1 MSSTPQGSSHL
12 SPTRNSI
19 AVDQYD
25 HAINLVDNTRPPSP
39 PNVPED
45 PGTERE
51 SSRNSTTGI
60 SDGDATPV
68 RKTFSKSAF
77 NQEFNRRRY
86 ARFQEQ
92 KYNEETDSKND
103 KPGGKGRAVLKS
115 LEDKRGRAL
124 DRLRLRAKKAGKAID
139 TQSTVDILYE
149 NQRGLFLFGYPL
161 YSSRSLLNFD
171 PAAWTNAQF
180 KYSAVDILNAQVP
193 DPTWTWSWK
202 RWYVDMTG
210 DVDEQGWQ
218 YSLTFGKSFSWH
230 GTHPWFHSLVR
241 RRRWLRKRVKIQ
253 RDPHT
258 VDAHHMAQ
266 DYFTIH
272 SNSKTQSHG
281 SSITS
286 NAFDKSNR
294 LGATLDIS
302 DSSEGED
309 DIDNIVTLLNVMKN
323 TAVDRKKLGAFKN
336 FLKHGGD
343 EVQLLPEMLPQLWGL
358 FLYQNSRRELLSIIE
373 QAEHQHELE
382 QEGSTAK
389 LEDST
394 SKTKDLQTTITL
406 IRDSLSQIE
415 FYSDARAMEKEIKEH
430 EAGHIDIENHTEKN
444 EAQQQ
449 LEQTQPSREPSKDTN
464 IETTRVMFK
473 GIPKTAELD
482 IASSIAR
489 PKDVEASEAKD

>member
-1 MSSTPQGSSHL
+1 MSGTQQGSNHL
-12 SPTRNSI
+12 SPTRNSNT
-19 AVDQYD
+19 VDQYD
-25 HAINLVDNTRPPSP
+25 HAINLVDNTRPVSP
-39 PNVPED
+39 PNLPED
-45 PGTERE
+45 QPTEPE
-51 SSRNSTTGI
+51 SSRNSTIGI
-60 SDGDATPV
+60 SDGDVTPV
-68 RKTFSKSAF
+68 RKTFSKSAL

-92 KYNEETDSKND
+92 KYSQEADSKDD
-103 KPGGKGRAVLKS
+103 KPGGKSRAVLKN
-115 LEDKRGRAL
+115 LQDKKGRAL
-124 DRLRLRAKKAGKAID
+124 ERLHIRAQKAGKPTNA
-139 TQSTVDILYE
+139 QSTVDILYE

-193 DPTWTWSWK
+193 DPTWIWSWK

-253 RDPHT
+253 GEIQT
-258 VDAHHMAQ
+258 VDAHHMAE

-272 SNSKTQSHG
+272 SGRKTRSHG

-286 NAFDKSNR
+286 KAFDKSSR
-294 LGATLDIS
+294 LGSTLDTP

-309 DIDNIVTLLNVMKN
+309 DIDNVVTLLSVMKN

-343 EVQLLPEMLPQLWGL
+343 EIQLLPEILPQLWEL
-358 FLYQNSRRELLSIIE
+358 FLYQNSRRELLSILE
-373 QAEHQHELE
+373 LAEHRHELE
-382 QEGSTAK
+382 QQGSTAK
-389 LEDST
+389 AEGST
-394 SKTKDLQTTITL
+394 TKAKDLQTTIRL
-406 IRDSLSQIE
+406 IRNSLSQIE
-415 FYSDARAMEKEIKEH
+415 FYSDAKAMEKEINEH
-430 EAGHIDIENHTEKN
+430 EAGHIGIKNDIEKN
-444 EAQQQ
+444 AAQQLLQ
-449 LEQTQPSREPSKDTN
+449 QTQPSREPSEDTN
-464 IETTRVMFK
+464 VETTRVMFK

-482 IASSIAR
+482 IEPSIAR
-489 PKDVEASEAKD
+489 LKDAEVSEAGE